1 MVRNVH
7 EKRAERQ
14 LLLILLPSLALLLAF
29 VIYPALYS
37 VYLSFTN
44 EALTGAAALRPRF
57 VGIRNYARLL
67 NDAKF
72 WNSLL
77 VTFFFVLGSAVIGQF
92 VLGLVSA
99 IALRRN
105 IRFRQI
111 FSSIILLPN
120 AAPEVVAGFMW
131 ISMLAGGEQA
141 TLSRIVSFFGV
152 TPADWLQVFP
162 LSMIIIVNTWRGIA
176 TAMIL
181 LTAGLST
188 IPTEIYEAAR
198 MDGATPSQM
207 FRRITLPLMMPTIL
221 LYMLISAVS
230 TIAVFGL
237 VYALTRGGPGGATEL
252 VSIYIYN
259 QSFTAFQLGYG
270 AAVAVVVLLISLD
283 PRHWLCPGHEGECLT
298 WLRSL
303 PPKTRKRPLRSACL
317 RNVVAD
323 LDLLRRAF
331 LLGAACLARWKRAAV
346 PALAGAVDVRQLHA
360 RLHQGRWREMAL
372 QFAVR
377 GRQRD
382 RAGDGAGG
390 ARRLCAVADPGL
402 VEAAFPL
409 CDPAH
414 PRAAADGTRR
424 AALQGPA
431 DTEQCRRRRASARS
445 SASMRAADHAL
456 DRLYRRLSR
465 LDPGACRR
473 CSCRSRCGS

>member
-1 MVRNVH
+1 MIRNSH
-7 EKRAERQ
+7 ERRAERQ
-14 LLLILLPSLALLLAF
+14 LLIILLPSRVLLLAF

-57 VGIRNYARLL
+57 VGLRNYARLF

-77 VTFFFVLGSAVIGQF
+77 VTFFFVVGSAVIGQF

-99 IALRRN
+99 MALRRE

-131 ISMLAGGEQA
+131 ISMLAGGEHA
-141 TLSRIVSFFGV
+141 TLSRIVAFFGIA
-152 TPADWLQVFP
+152 PADWLNTFP
-162 LSMIIIVNTWRGIA
+162 LAMIIIVNTWRGIA

-188 IPTEIYEAAR
+188 IPNEIYEAAR

-270 AAVAVVVLLISLD
+270 AAVAVVALIISLI
-283 PRHWLCPGHEGECLT
+283 LGIGY
-298 WLRSL
+298 
-303 PPKTRKRPLRSACL
+303 
-317 RNVVAD
+317 V
-323 LDLLRRAF
+323 RAM
-331 LLGAACLARWKRAAV
+331 K
-346 PALAGAVDVRQLHA
+346 
-360 RLHQGRWREMAL
+360 
-372 QFAVR
+372 
-377 GRQRD
+377 
-382 RAGDGAGG
+382 
-390 ARRLCAVADPGL
+390 
-402 VEAAFPL
+402 VEI
-409 CDPAH
+409 
-414 PRAAADGTRR
+414 
-424 AALQGPA
+424 
-431 DTEQCRRRRASARS
+431 
-445 SASMRAADHAL
+445 
-456 DRLYRRLSR
+456 
-465 LDPGACRR
+465 
-473 CSCRSRCGS
+473 

>member
-1 MVRNVH
+1 MIRNSH
-7 EKRAERQ
+7 ERRAERQ
-14 LLLILLPSLALLLAF
+14 LLIILLPSLVLLLAF

-37 VYLSFTN
+37 LYLSFTN

-57 VGIRNYARLL
+57 VGLRNYARLF

-77 VTFFFVLGSAVIGQF
+77 VTFFFVMGSAIIGQF

-99 IALRRN
+99 MALRRE
-105 IRFRQI
+105 IRFRRI

-131 ISMLAGGEQA
+131 ISMLAGGEHA
-141 TLSRIVSFFGV
+141 TLSRIVSFFGI
-152 TPADWLQVFP
+152 TPADWLNTFP
-162 LSMIIIVNTWRGIA
+162 LAMIIIVNTWRGIA

-188 IPTEIYEAAR
+188 IPNEIYEAAR

-270 AAVAVVVLLISLD
+270 AAVAVVALVISLM
-283 PRHWLCPGHEGECLT
+283 LGI
-298 WLRSL
+298 
-303 PPKTRKRPLRSACL
+303 AY
-317 RNVVAD
+317 V
-323 LDLLRRAF
+323 RAM
-331 LLGAACLARWKRAAV
+331 K
-346 PALAGAVDVRQLHA
+346 
-360 RLHQGRWREMAL
+360 
-372 QFAVR
+372 
-377 GRQRD
+377 
-382 RAGDGAGG
+382 
-390 ARRLCAVADPGL
+390 
-402 VEAAFPL
+402 VEI
-409 CDPAH
+409 
-414 PRAAADGTRR
+414 
-424 AALQGPA
+424 
-431 DTEQCRRRRASARS
+431 
-445 SASMRAADHAL
+445 
-456 DRLYRRLSR
+456 
-465 LDPGACRR
+465 
-473 CSCRSRCGS
+473 